1 MTVMD
6 LLKEGK
12 ENAVS
17 RYWLADRMKTSER
30 AVRKEIERLRTKGVN
45 IISSSHGKGYY
56 LGTDADRETMRR
68 EAERRAKSTM
78 KPYGARVIII
88 YPNKPLEG
96 QERF

>member
-17 RYWLADRMKTSER
+17 RYWLADRLKTSER

-45 IISSSHGKGYY
+45 IISKGYY